1 MEHILV
7 VGSSNTDLVVRTGR
21 APRAGETVVGE
32 SFGIV
37 PGGKGANQAV
47 AAARLGAHVTFVARV
62 GDDDFGRRNLEN
74 YRHEGIDTR
83 YIAVDPREPSG
94 VALIVVEAS
103 GENRIVVVPGA
114 NGRLSPSDV
123 ERAAPAFSHARVLL
137 VQLEVP
143 LEAVETALRMAKD
156 KGVLTILNPAP
167 ARALPREILSLV
179 DFLTPNETELEVL
192 AGERVS
198 GPEDT
203 SAAGERLLGE
213 GPGTVIVTLGE
224 RGALIVSRGAK
235 STVPSFPVRAVDTT
249 AAGDAFN
256 GALALALARGMELGK
271 AVRYACAA
279 GALTV
284 TRPGAQPSLPT
295 AAEVE
300 GLLSGG

>member
-7 VGSSNTDLVVRTGR
+7 VGSSNTDLVVRTDR

-32 SFGIV
+32 GFGIV

-47 AAARLGAHVTFVARV
+47 AAARLGAQVTFVARV

-123 ERAAPAFSHARVLL
+123 ERAAPAFPHTRVLL

-143 LEAVETALRMAKD
+143 LVAVETALQMAMGRGD
-156 KGVLTILNPAP
+156 LTILNQAP

-192 AGERVS
+192 AEGRVS
-198 GPEDT
+198 GPEDA
-203 SAAGERLLGE
+203 SAAGERLLEE
-213 GPGTVIVTLGE
+213 GPGTVIVTMGE
-224 RGALIVSRGAK
+224 RGALIISGEGKRE
-235 STVPSFPVRAVDTT
+235 VPSFPVRAVVST

-256 GALALALARGMELGK
+256 GALALALARGMALAE

-279 GALTV
+279 GALAV
-284 TRPGAQPSLPT
+284 TKPGAQPSLPT

-300 GLLSGG
+300 ALLSGG

>member
-7 VGSSNTDLVVRTGR
+7 VGSSNTDLVVRTDR

-32 SFGIV
+32 GFGIV

-47 AAARLGAHVTFVARV
+47 AAARLGAQVTFVARV

-123 ERAAPAFSHARVLL
+123 ERAAPAFSHTRVLL

-143 LEAVETALRMAKD
+143 LEAVETALQMAKD
-156 KGVLTILNPAP
+156 RGVLTILNPAP

-179 DFLTPNETELEVL
+179 DFLTPNETELEILV
-192 AGERVS
+192 GERVS
-198 GPEDT
+198 GPEDA
-203 SAAGERLLGE
+203 SAAGERLLEG
-213 GPGTVIVTLGE
+213 GPGTVIVTMGE
-224 RGALIVSRGAK
+224 RGALIISREGK
-235 STVPSFPVRAVDTT
+235 REVPSFPVRAVDTT

-256 GALALALARGMELGK
+256 GALALALARGMELGE

-279 GALTV
+279 GALAV
-284 TRPGAQPSLPT
+284 TKPGAQPSLPT

-300 GLLSGG
+300 ALLSGG